1 MKNARK
7 FLLGV
12 AAAGLIAALLITALA
27 WRASRNRPP
36 EPSAY
41 SLQLATQMA
50 GATFRAPGLNL
61 DLPYR
66 LYVPDALDPQRKYP
80 LIVYLHGAGDNGN
93 DNVRQLGPLVA
104 QLIQQA
110 KSTEPAFI
118 LAPQSPLGKTWVPVP
133 GAPYLN
139 YKQQALPESEALQA
153 TRALEA
159 QLPSRYPIDPD
170 RVYLLG
176 FSAGSAG
183 SWDLLTR
190 IPSHPYA
197 AAAML
202 SGAYDP
208 SRAAAVAQLPLW
220 FFHGDQDQVSPYT
233 TTLETVQAL
242 RQAGGSPR
250 YTLVEGG
257 GHDTNEAAVQAGV
270 YAWLLSQRRAATP
283 APQTPPPVSPASQSP
298 ASQSRAPA

>member
-1 MKNARK
+1 MRNAKK

-12 AAAGLIAALLITALA
+12 AAAGLIAGLLVTAFV
-27 WRASRNRPP
+27 WRRANRNQPP
-36 EPSAY
+36 EPSAF
-41 SLQLATQMA
+41 SLQLATQMV
-50 GATFRAPGLNL
+50 GASFRAPGLHL

-66 LYVPDALDPQRKYP
+66 LHVPDALDPQRKYP

-110 KSTEPAFI
+110 KGAEPAFI

-153 TRALEA
+153 TRALVA

-190 IPSHPYA
+190 TPSHPYA

-208 SRAAAVAQLPLW
+208 SRAAAVARLPLW

-257 GHDTNEAAVQAGV
+257 GHDTNEAALRAGV
-270 YAWLLSQRRAATP
+270 YAWLLSQRRAP
-283 APQTPPPVSPASQSP
+283 APAQQTPTPVSPAP
-298 ASQSRAPA
+298 QSRAPA